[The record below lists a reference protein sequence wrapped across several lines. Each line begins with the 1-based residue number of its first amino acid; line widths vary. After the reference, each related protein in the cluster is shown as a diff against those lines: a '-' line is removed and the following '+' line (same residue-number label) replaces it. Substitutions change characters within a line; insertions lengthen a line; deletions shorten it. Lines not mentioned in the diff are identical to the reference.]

1 MKLTR
6 VERLAAELFKAVESA
21 QGFAYVSD
29 GEAHAGTVESEFF
42 RRTRGRLEWSKEV
55 TLKLREFLKKHGQL
69 NKRMK
74 RLETITVG
82 DTVYV
87 KPARRRAKVLR
98 RNPSMKGSVA
108 LDRFVDGFRCWHV
121 KDLKLIRR
129 K

>member
-6 VERLAAELFKAVESA
+6 VERLVPEIFRAAQDFSCVAANAKAA
-21 QGFAYVSD
+21 DA
-29 GEAHAGTVESEFF
+29 EFF
-42 RRTRGRLEWSKEV
+42 RQMRIRFHLSKDE
-55 TLKLREFLKKHGQL
+55 TLKLRYFTKHGRFE
-69 NKRMK
+69 KGIR
-74 RLETITVG
+74 VG
-82 DTVYV
+82 DTVLV